1 MKTILSISA
10 GAALLLGATL
20 AHAAS
25 PTTGS
30 SGTQSNGTTPG
41 AIGGTQQS
49 LQPTDPAG
57 AGGVN
62 PTAPTVETSPGTVG
76 GPSYNPS
83 SEMPTESGSA
93 GAAGTDTGAGG

>member
-1 MKTILSISA
+1 MKKILSISA
-10 GAALLLGATL
+10 GAALLLGASL

-25 PTTGS
+25 PTAGS
-30 SGTQSNGTTPG
+30 SGQANGTTPG

-49 LQPTDPAG
+49 LQPTGPSG
-57 AGGVN
+57 SGMN

-83 SEMPTESGSA
+83 SEMPTESGSV
-93 GAAGTDTGAGG
+93 GTVGTDTGTGG

>member
-1 MKTILSISA
+1 MKKIFSISA
-10 GAALLLGATL
+10 GAALLLGASL

-25 PTTGS
+25 PTAGS
-30 SGTQSNGTTPG
+30 SRTQSNGTTPG

-49 LQPTDPAG
+49 LRPTGPAG
-57 AGGVN
+57 TGGLN

-93 GAAGTDTGAGG
+93 GTAGTDTGTGG

>member
-1 MKTILSISA
+1 MKRILSISA
-10 GAALLLGATL
+10 GAALLLGASL

-25 PTTGS
+25 PTAGS
-30 SGTQSNGTTPG
+30 SGTQANGTTPG

-49 LQPTDPAG
+49 LQPTGPSG
-57 AGGVN
+57 SGMN

-83 SEMPTESGSA
+83 SEMPTESGSV
-93 GAAGTDTGAGG
+93 GTAGTDTGTGG